1 MIGCWFLPGWCLWNC
16 LIGGAVFGRSR
27 REREQEEMAMPWGL
41 AVYIMNMVW
50 VALDGWIS
58 SCVMVADEIA
68 HALRTG
74 DVSSFPIG

>member
-1 MIGCWFLPGWCLWNC
+1 
-16 LIGGAVFGRSR
+16 
-27 REREQEEMAMPWGL
+27 MAMPWGL